1 MTVYFAQP
9 NITLAEYRQVEFPKP
24 DVAHNGSDTGIRIE
38 SDADVGV
45 TVQIRRDDG
54 NLDQSPPPV
63 IWHGKTSNHL
73 IQVDVVGALTSM
85 FSNPKATKNV
95 TTVVLTFQ
103 GLTSPNIPCL
113 LREQ

>member
-24 DVAHNGSDTGIRIE
+24 DLARNGSDTGIRIE

-54 NLDQSPPPV
+54 NLDQLPPPV
-63 IWHGKTSNHL
+63 ITCKETDHL
-73 IQVDVVGALTSM
+73 SH
-85 FSNPKATKNV
+85 
-95 TTVVLTFQ
+95 
-103 GLTSPNIPCL
+103 
-113 LREQ
+113 